1 VQARDHASRRKSY
14 VPGSWLPGGL
24 RTIKSRQT
32 GAGGKVLVDKI
43 VDETIK
49 DYENEPTGIGGIE
62 SELSY
67 ILNHSN
73 RFRFTIADMLAI
85 LEADFDKRARILDIS
100 TYCGFVAVALSKAGY
115 SVNAT
120 DVPAVFNCEGLVTKL
135 TKYDIHF
142 KGSDLV
148 NEMPYADSTFEI
160 ISCCETLEHLNFNPI
175 IALKHINRILKPG
188 GILYLTVPNV
198 SRLYNIYQHLK
209 GKEDNAFIDMFS
221 TRYADGTHP
230 LQSFGV
236 HWHEYT
242 ANELHRVL
250 DTAGYRVL
258 ELKYVEHL
266 DNYSKFKKCIL
277 TVILKLFPH
286 LSETIVVVAVKEHWP

>member
-1 VQARDHASRRKSY
+1 MLSGR
-14 VPGSWLPGGL
+14 L
-24 RTIKSRQT
+24 
-32 GAGGKVLVDKI
+32 

-49 DYENEPTGIGGIE
+49 DYEDEPTGIGSVE

-67 ILNHSN
+67 IVNHCN
-73 RFRFTIADMLAI
+73 RFKFTIADMLSI
-85 LEADFDKRARILDIS
+85 LEARFDKNAMVLDIS

-115 SVNAT
+115 TVNVT
-120 DVPAVFNCEGLVTKL
+120 DVPAVFTCEGLVAKL
-135 TKYDIHF
+135 NKYDIHF

-148 NEMPYADSTFEI
+148 NELPYQDASFEI

-209 GKEDNAFIDMFS
+209 GKEDNAFMDMFS

-242 ANELHRVL
+242 ANELHRAL
-250 DTAGYRVL
+250 DVAGYRIL
-258 ELKYVEHL
+258 ELKYIEHL
-266 DNYSKFKKCIL
+266 DNYSKLKKCIL
-277 TVILKLFPH
+277 NVMLKLFPH
-286 LSETIVVVAVKEHWP
+286 LSETIVVVALKT